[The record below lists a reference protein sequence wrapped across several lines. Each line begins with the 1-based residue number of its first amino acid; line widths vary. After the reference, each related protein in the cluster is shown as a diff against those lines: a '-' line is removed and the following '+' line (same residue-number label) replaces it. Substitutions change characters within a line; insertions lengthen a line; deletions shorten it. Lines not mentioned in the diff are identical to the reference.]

1 MNRLHAERLVALLI
15 LLFSLAYFALAFGI
29 KLPPGSDETPF
40 SARTFPLVLG
50 PLAMALSLALLLKP
64 PGGEDVGRGF
74 AWGRAF
80 GLTGLMA
87 LYALAIDR
95 LGFAVTSALFLAGG
109 FYILGERRMLVLLPI
124 AAATALG
131 FWIMFTF
138 LDVQLDWGIFG
149 RMF

>member
-1 MNRLHAERLVALLI
+1 MTRVNAERLVALLI
-15 LLFSLAYFALAFGI
+15 LLFSLAYFVLAFGI
-29 KLPPGSDETPF
+29 KLPPSSDETPF

-64 PGGEDVGRGF
+64 PGGEDVGRGL
-74 AWGRAF
+74 AWARAL
-80 GLTGLMA
+80 GLVGLMA

-95 LGFAVTSALFLAGG
+95 LGFVVTSALFLAAG
-109 FYILGERRMLVLLPI
+109 FYVLGERRMKVLLPI
-124 AAATALG
+124 AATTALA
-131 FWIMFTF
+131 FWTMFTL

>member
-1 MNRLHAERLVALLI
+1 
-15 LLFSLAYFALAFGI
+15 
-29 KLPPGSDETPF
+29 
-40 SARTFPLVLG
+40 
-50 PLAMALSLALLLKP
+50 
-64 PGGEDVGRGF
+64 
-74 AWGRAF
+74 
-80 GLTGLMA
+80 
-87 LYALAIDR
+87 
-95 LGFAVTSALFLAGG
+95 VTSALFLAGG